1 MKFYSFVFALL
12 LMCLVSGCGYR
23 IGLEGHPQISTL
35 AVAPVTNETLLFNA
49 AGTLRALLCERVMT
63 DGTYKLKNES
73 EADGI
78 IHARVVSAQ
87 FSEISWSSD
96 DDDRDDSRK
105 YFPEYYRV
113 TVNVQYSVI
122 LPGRVKPLI
131 GPATIQGSAMFD
143 RTVDLENARR
153 SGVKQALWDATKKI
167 IDSCAEAW

>member
-1 MKFYSFVFALL
+1 M
-12 LMCLVSGCGYR
+12 
-23 IGLEGHPQISTL
+23 
-35 AVAPVTNETLLFNA
+35 
-49 AGTLRALLCERVMT
+49 
-63 DGTYKLKNES
+63 
-73 EADGI
+73 
-78 IHARVVSAQ
+78 
-87 FSEISWSSD
+87 
-96 DDDRDDSRK
+96 
-105 YFPEYYRV
+105 